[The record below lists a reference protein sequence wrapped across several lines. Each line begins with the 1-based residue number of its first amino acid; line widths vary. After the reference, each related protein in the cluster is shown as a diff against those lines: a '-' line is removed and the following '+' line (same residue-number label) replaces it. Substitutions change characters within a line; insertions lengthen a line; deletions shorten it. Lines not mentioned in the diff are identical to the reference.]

1 MLSTDIEKLNN
12 HIANR
17 CPCFELPIEEC
28 NCNCNMENL
37 EQQKLASQSNNKP
50 VLLGLCGFSDSGKDT
65 VAEYL
70 IKNYNFNKVAF
81 GDSLKNSISYTFDIP
96 TYLWYSKEWVSEP
109 CATFGGKTPREL
121 LQYYGTDVARK
132 INPDVWVNKVRYKME
147 SLSQGMNKR
156 IILTDI
162 RFPNELKLLQEF
174 GGKLVYVYKPGL
186 VPYKLVKLVRIL
198 GINTFT
204 KSIVS
209 LLANKKYSHVS
220 ELNSISL
227 REQADHVLY
236 NVTSL
241 DSLYTQIDKLMKK
254 YENSNS

>member
-1 MLSTDIEKLNN
+1 MLNTDGEKLNQQ
-12 HIANR
+12 IVNR

-28 NCNCNMENL
+28 DCMETL
-37 EQQKLASQSNNKP
+37 EQQKLTSQSNNRP
-50 VLLGLCGFSDSGKDT
+50 ILLGLCGFSESGKDT
-65 VAEYL
+65 VADYL
-70 IKNYNFNKVAF
+70 VKNYNFNKLAF
-81 GDSLKNSISYTFDIP
+81 GDSLKYSISYTFDIP
-96 TYLWYSKEWVSEP
+96 TFLWYSKEWVSEP
-109 CATFGGKTPREL
+109 CDILGGKTPREV
-121 LQYYGTDVARK
+121 LQYYGTDVARQ
-132 INPDVWVNKVRYKME
+132 INPNVWVNKVRDKI
-147 SLSQGMNKR
+147 QDTNKKV
-156 IILTDI
+156 ILTDI

-186 VPYKLVKLVRIL
+186 VPYKLVKLVKTL

-220 ELNSISL
+220 ELNSIFL

-241 DSLYTQIDKLMKK
+241 DSLYTQIDNLMEK